1 MTPWPERGFVVT
13 GVSRGLGRA
22 LAGAL
27 VERGSFVLGIGRSS
41 APALSGDRYGFV
53 ACDLADTAAIDE
65 ALAAALRAFARRGL
79 ASACL
84 INNAA
89 VVGPLGVAS
98 ALRAPD
104 IARALAVNLAAP
116 AALASAFLRAF
127 ADPSL
132 ERWVVNVSSGAAR
145 TPLAGAGVYCAA
157 KAGLEMLTRT
167 LALEVRDPRFRAV
180 SIRPGVIDTDM
191 QVALRAQDPDT
202 LPSVAM
208 FRDFRASGRLATPEV
223 AAERIVERVL
233 AADVVHGATYAS
245 PDFDRPVE

>member
-27 VERGSFVLGIGRSS
+27 VDRGSFVLGIGRSS

-98 ALRAPD
+98 AQQE
-104 IARALAVNLAAP
+104 ALDRL
-116 AALASAFLRAF
+116 
-127 ADPSL
+127 
-132 ERWVVNVSSGAAR
+132 
-145 TPLAGAGVYCAA
+145 PLATQAQ
-157 KAGLEMLTRT
+157 
-167 LALEVRDPRFRAV
+167 LAELYDDVW
-180 SIRPGVIDTDM
+180 
-191 QVALRAQDPDT
+191 
-202 LPSVAM
+202 SVA
-208 FRDFRASGRLATPEV
+208 RPAR
-223 AAERIVERVL
+223 
-233 AADVVHGATYAS
+233 GA
-245 PDFDRPVE
+245 